1 MNIVIL
7 TIILPYP
14 LNSGGAQA
22 QYNMIDRLRLNHR
35 ITLIFPQNRMNSL
48 DAMKELQRRWPEV
61 TFRPY
66 KFFRQLLYL
75 PYLKDKVERMFKIYC
90 MSGNERFQVER
101 LLRPYGYPMHRDF
114 VKFVHKVLE
123 EQKADVM
130 QVEFFPYLHFVHKLP
145 DTVKKVFVHHEIRY
159 VRNRRLL
166 SQLHLTAS
174 EKISEEQV
182 KRQELADLDCFDRI
196 VTLTEVDKK
205 ILSDAGVK
213 KPIFVSPAA
222 INAPLKEY
230 KGWNGKITFLGGFG
244 HTPNQEGMEWFLD
257 NVVPLIKWEQWPQ
270 AEIQIVGGGWP
281 KQYEQRAKSVKVTCC
296 GFVEDLAQV
305 AEGSIMIVPILSGS
319 GMRMKILE
327 AAAMGLPMLTTTVG
341 VEGLDFVNGES
352 CMVADSPAL
361 YAESLVRLMQS
372 EEERRK
378 LTTAARNLFIEKY
391 SVEALARLRDE
402 VYRF

>member
-35 ITLIFPQNRMNSL
+35 ITLIFPQNGMNSL

-101 LLRPYGYPMHRDF
+101 LLRPYGYPMHWDF